1 MRVAIDTT
9 YGRRAPQSGT
19 GVYLEQLCAALR
31 EEGADVVE
39 IANPRRRPPAG
50 GGLGSLRNAAA
61 DLRWTA
67 VDLPRRAARA
77 GADVIHHPLPALA
90 PLSAIPQVLTL
101 HDLAFERLPDA
112 FDPAFRRYAHLVHRA
127 AARRAD
133 TIVAVSHTTA
143 GDAAELWDVSQE
155 RIVVAHHGPGQPLPP
170 VSAPGTR
177 GHFLYVGDA
186 EPRKDLGTLL
196 AAHAR
201 YRAGGGTL
209 DLVLAG
215 SVDATAPGV
224 RVEPAPEP
232 QRLAALYGGAAALV
246 HPARYEGFGMTPLEA
261 MSLGTPVVA
270 ARAPGV
276 VEVCGEA
283 AVYFPPGEA
292 AALAQRL
299 RDVETAPPD
308 AAALRRHAGGFSWR
322 GSARRHLDAYS
333 LAVGARRGRHLAR

>member
-1 MRVAIDTT
+1 VLPVANL
-9 YGRRAPQSGT
+9 RR
-19 GVYLEQLCAALR
+19 GVA
-31 EEGADVVE
+31 
-39 IANPRRRPPAG
+39 AG
-50 GGLGSLRNAAA
+50 GGLGSVRNLLA
-61 DLRWTA
+61 DTLW
-67 VDLPRRAARA
+67 VQLGLPRAARRRRA
-77 GADVIHHPLPALA
+77 PLIHHPLPAA
-90 PLSAIPQVLTL
+90 SNVPGVAQVVTV
-101 HDLAFERLPDA
+101 HDLAFERLPGR
-112 FDPAFRRYAHLVHRA
+112 FDPRYRAYARLAHRA
-127 AARRAD
+127 AARRARAV
-133 TIVAVSHTTA
+133 ICVSHTTA
-143 GDAAELWDVSQE
+143 RDVRELWGVAQG
-155 RIVVAHHGPGQPLPP
+155 RIVVAPLGPGQALEAA
-170 VSAPGTR
+170 SAGAPAHR
-177 GHFLYVGDA
+177 PEHFLYVGDA